1 MATQLIDFPFISV
14 IIPTMN
20 RKSDLLECLTSLQ
33 KIDYPKNRIELLIWD
48 NASSDGSTEGVK
60 SKFQEMYREN
70 WANLVLIESDVNL
83 GQYVPYNQIRS
94 KINGKSQC
102 ILGLDDDVIVSEN
115 CLESMLEIFKQETS
129 AAIVGAKIVHYD
141 DPSKVAESAGY
152 INWWLGK
159 FKSLRSHEKLVECD
173 YVIGCGWL
181 IDREIMDK
189 VGGFDTDYFLMHWEM
204 DFCSRVKKHGYK
216 IFYQPEATIRHKI
229 PLKTK
234 RDGLYYLYRNKLLLI
249 KKNST
254 FIQKLTS
261 LTLYAVFWLPK
272 IIMDSLVVNKG
283 MNLKEIKIILKAV
296 YHGIIGKVGK
306 EETLCY

>member
-70 WANLVLIESDVNL
+70 WANLVLIEGDVNL

-115 CLESMLEIFKQETS
+115 CLESMLEIFKQETFCES
-129 AAIVGAKIVHYD
+129 SLEKIVQ
-141 DPSKVAESAGY
+141 Y
-152 INWWLGK
+152 IYI
-159 FKSLRSHEKLVECD
+159 SL
-173 YVIGCGWL
+173 L
-181 IDREIMDK
+181 I
-189 VGGFDTDYFLMHWEM
+189 FL
-204 DFCSRVKKHGYK
+204 
-216 IFYQPEATIRHKI
+216 Q
-229 PLKTK
+229 
-234 RDGLYYLYRNKLLLI
+234 RNSLLL
-249 KKNST
+249 KL
-254 FIQKLTS
+254 FILFIEFIS
-261 LTLYAVFWLPK
+261 EPSELP
-272 IIMDSLVVNKG
+272 IPS
-283 MNLKEIKIILKAV
+283 
-296 YHGIIGKVGK
+296 
-306 EETLCY
+306 